1 MIKTLVKMNV
11 YINNVWS
18 VPIFVD
24 ILTAAIFVSPVKK
37 RTKNS
42 KMI

>member
-1 MIKTLVKMNV
+1 MNV

-24 ILTAAIFVSPVKK
+24 ILTAAIFVSPVK
-37 RTKNS
+37 NVQ
-42 KMI
+42 

>member
-1 MIKTLVKMNV
+1 MNV

-24 ILTAAIFVSPVKK
+24 SYILCK
-37 RTKNS
+37 RGRKLTMNS